1 MNAHKYMPVL
11 LLAVLPIGF
20 AGIWKLQHTIDSQRT
35 SLHQEQDE
43 ILLRS
48 GRLMKIMS
56 LEYAPLAATIYWTRV
71 VQYYGDKRIHR
82 NVDLDSLW
90 PLLDVT
96 TSLDPKLIPAY
107 RFGSTFLAEPQPR
120 GAGRPDLAIELL
132 ERGIRANPDQWR
144 LYQDLGYVYYF
155 ELKDYKKAAAAFEEG
170 SKNPKSAIWMKV
182 MAARIAERGESR
194 ETSRFL
200 WTEVYNSTQDT
211 QLKDNA
217 RIQLLLLHADDDIDQ
232 LNSISAEYEKK
243 TGHKPANI
251 RQLVEAGLLPGEPFD
266 PKGYV
271 YVLGVD
277 GKAALNPESPLY
289 KELPIYRRAF

>member
-1 MNAHKYMPVL
+1 MRPQKYIPVL
-11 LLAVLPIGF
+11 MLVVLLIGF
-20 AGIWKLQHTIDSQRT
+20 TGIWKLQHTIDAQRAG
-35 SLHQEQDE
+35 LYQEQDE

-48 GRLMKIMS
+48 GKLMKIMS
-56 LEYAPLAATIYWTRV
+56 LEYAPLVATIYWTRV
-71 VQYYGDKRIHR
+71 VQYYGIKRVHHDP
-82 NVDLDSLW
+82 DLDSLW

-96 TSLDPKLIPAY
+96 TSLDPNLIPAY
-107 RFGSTFLAEPQPR
+107 RFGSTFLAEPRPR

-132 ERGIRANPDQWR
+132 ERGISANRDQWR

-170 SKNPKSAIWMKV
+170 SKNPKAAIWMKV

-200 WTEVYNSTQDT
+200 WTEVYNSTQDA

-232 LNSISAEYEKK
+232 LNLISAEYEKK
-243 TGHKPANI
+243 TGRKPTSMQ
-251 RQLVEAGLLPGEPFD
+251 QLVEAGLLPGEPFD

-271 YVLGVD
+271 YVLGAD

-289 KELPIYRRAF
+289 KELPIYRRSF